1 VSRFRWVTVLA
12 LVLATAAGCGRVPAG
27 ADRNLVDDWSMLGEA
42 KVPVPEVGDCWSTDT
57 SEVYDI
63 VDVPGGVVQAPCEN
77 SHVIETAYVGQF
89 TGAQADADR
98 VPSLD
103 QLADQ
108 YKVCD
113 EETAKYLGAAWANGR
128 LRLLVY
134 PPTSGQ
140 WKGGARFFRCDVAAL
155 RTEAGLLD
163 PRKET
168 LKGTLQAGGSMLLG
182 CTNQVG
188 TKESWSDLTPT
199 ACTAAHDTE
208 FVGVITAAIG
218 TYPADDK
225 AMDTA
230 YSDKCWAQVR
240 AFTGS
245 PDSVLDKADV
255 RYGYWMMADKNEW
268 KAGLRTARCYV
279 MLPKKV
285 TRSLKNIGGAAI

>member
-1 VSRFRWVTVLA
+1 VLRFRLIAVVA
-12 LVLATAAGCGRVPAG
+12 LVLASAAACGRVPAG
-27 ADRNLVDDWSMLGEA
+27 TDRSLVDDWTMLGEA
-42 KVPVPEVGDCWSTDT
+42 KVPVPAVGDCWSTQT

-63 VDVPGGVVQAPCEN
+63 VDVPGGVVQTPCDI
-77 SHVIETAYVGQF
+77 SHVIETTYVGQF
-89 TGAQADADR
+89 TGAQAEADR
-98 VPSLD
+98 APSLE

-113 EETAKYLGAAWANGR
+113 EALAKYLGGPWTSGR

-168 LKGTLQAGGSMLLG
+168 LKGTLQAGGAMLLG
-182 CTNQVG
+182 CSNQVG
-188 TKESWSDLTPT
+188 SKDSWSDLTP
-199 ACTAAHDTE
+199 AECTAPHDTE
-208 FVGVITAAIG
+208 FVGVVASSIG

-225 AMDTA
+225 GMVAA

-245 PDSVLDKADV
+245 PDSVLSKADV
-255 RYGYWMMADKNEW
+255 RYGYWITAGEDEW
-268 KAGLRTARCYV
+268 KSGLRTARCYV
-279 MLPKKV
+279 MLQKKV
-285 TRSLKNIGGAAI
+285 ARSLKGNGTAAI

>member
-1 VSRFRWVTVLA
+1 MSRFRLVVVLA
-12 LVLATAAGCGRVPAG
+12 LVLASAAACARVPAG
-27 ADRNLVDDWSMLGEA
+27 TDKSLVDDWSMLGEA
-42 KVPVPEVGDCWSTDT
+42 KVPVPATGDCWRTDA
-57 SEVYDI
+57 SDVYDI

-98 VPSLD
+98 APSLE

-108 YKVCD
+108 YKVC
-113 EETAKYLGAAWANGR
+113 EEEATKYLGGAWASGR

-155 RTEAGLLD
+155 RTEAGILD

-168 LKGTLQAGGSMLLG
+168 LKGTLQPGGSMLLG

-188 TKESWSDLTPT
+188 TKESWSDLTPA

-208 FVGVITAAIG
+208 FVGVVISAIA
-218 TYPADDK
+218 TYPADSK

-230 YSDKCWAQVR
+230 YSDRCWAQVR

-255 RYGYWMMADKNEW
+255 RYGYWMMADKDEW
-268 KAGLRTARCYV
+268 ASGLRTARCYV
-279 MLPKKV
+279 MLPKKI
-285 TRSLKNIGGAAI
+285 TRSLKGNGGTAI